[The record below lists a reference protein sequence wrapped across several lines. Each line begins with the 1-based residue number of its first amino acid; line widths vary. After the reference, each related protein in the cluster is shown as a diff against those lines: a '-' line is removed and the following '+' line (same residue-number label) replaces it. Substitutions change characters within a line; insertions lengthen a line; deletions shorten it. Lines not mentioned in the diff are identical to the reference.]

1 MVVYIRTQ
9 GARIIK
15 EGRHLLVK
23 KGDATY
29 HTLFTYKLRQIVI
42 YGNVDITHFAFVQ
55 LMRNNID
62 MVFSP
67 MTEGTWG
74 VSPPPR
80 RKMFFSTSG
89 STCCSTIRNLASV

>member
-1 MVVYIRTQ
+1 MSEQNTLPFFKGEPEGILSREAHMVVYIRTQ

-42 YGNVDITHFAFVQ
+42 FGNVDITHFAFV
-55 LMRNNID
+55 
-62 MVFSP
+62 
-67 MTEGTWG
+67 
-74 VSPPPR
+74 
-80 RKMFFSTSG
+80 
-89 STCCSTIRNLASV
+89 